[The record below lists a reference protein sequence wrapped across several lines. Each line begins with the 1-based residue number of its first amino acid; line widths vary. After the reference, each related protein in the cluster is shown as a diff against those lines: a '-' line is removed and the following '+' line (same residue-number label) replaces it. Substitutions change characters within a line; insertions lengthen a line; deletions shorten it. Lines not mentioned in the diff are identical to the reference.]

1 MDTNYYPIFLQLHHK
16 LCVVI
21 GGGEV
26 ATRKVT
32 TLLECNATVRVI
44 SPQLTPELEAL
55 ADAHRL
61 EALRHPYTPESLA
74 GAYLVIAATSSP
86 AVNRQ
91 VATHCHANNI
101 PINVVDAP
109 ELCDFIVP
117 ATVKRGPLTIAVSTG
132 GNLPAMARHIRQV
145 LATEFDEVYGELLTA
160 LGEARARVLRDINDP
175 VQRKQIFTTLVTTDL
190 LTTLRQ
196 EGRTALELKIEQIIH
211 SQSE

>member
-1 MDTNYYPIFLQLHHK
+1 MDTNYYPIFLQLNNK

-21 GGGEV
+21 GGGDV

-32 TLLECNATVRVI
+32 ALLESNATVRVI
-44 SPQLTPELEAL
+44 SPQLSPELEAL
-55 ADAHRL
+55 SDAGRIEACRHAYTAD
-61 EALRHPYTPESLA
+61 SLS

-91 VATHCHANNI
+91 AAAHCGANNI

-132 GNLPAMARHIRQV
+132 GNLPAMARQIRQK
-145 LATEFDEVYGELLTA
+145 LESEFDEAYGELLTA
-160 LGEARARVLRDINDP
+160 LGEARTRVLRDIDDP
-175 VQRKQIFTTLVTTDL
+175 IRRKQIFTTLANADL

-196 EGRTALELKIEQIIH
+196 QGRTALELKIEQII
-211 SQSE
+211 QNQP